1 MKLKELRKLAADL
14 PGNLYGS
21 PISNQT
27 NPTVPKNSVTQK
39 SAIDDESVAALAAQQ
54 GPARSMDEFEA
65 DYAELSGRQD
75 FDLQRLYS
83 KYIAARKP
91 IAKSTA
97 KPAATKGTA
106 VIDQNLWGEELSDQP
121 GSTTGYTYK
130 IGNDGKSLT
139 YKETGSTG
147 QMKPLNQSYSQW
159 DKVVIAINA
168 LGAKQSIGTPQ
179 ADNAKTDPT
188 ATPQNATTKPAEA
201 TAPVITSLV
210 TNIAQILSN
219 VRAGSTYA
227 GKTVFRNEKGMVKAM
242 LTALDASFANA
253 TRNPAIKAI
262 GSAPNALALII
273 AKKNAPLENGALA
286 SAVPGDLAKMNDK
299 QISKAFQRD
308 LDIIMATVREL
319 HAGKFVDNVDKYVQ
333 YVVGTVNA
341 TTPQQPTV
349 QQTSQT
355 PTTATSRPVK
365 LPEKASSQYP
375 AKIIRLASIRKLRV
389 RSEMEAAITGSAMPG
404 RDRVI

>member
-1 MKLKELRKLAADL
+1 MFALKTA
-14 PGNLYGS
+14 
-21 PISNQT
+21 
-27 NPTVPKNSVTQK
+27 PTVLKYFTLQQYGVTK
-39 SAIDDESVAALAAQQ
+39 WN
-54 GPARSMDEFEA
+54 
-65 DYAELSGRQD
+65 
-75 FDLQRLYS
+75 
-83 KYIAARKP
+83 
-91 IAKSTA
+91 
-97 KPAATKGTA
+97 TA
-106 VIDQNLWGEELSDQP
+106 VANLNNVQKPKLNSSRQ
-121 GSTTGYTYK
+121 SATQATT
-130 IGNDGKSLT
+130 S
-139 YKETGSTG
+139 
-147 QMKPLNQSYSQW
+147 
-159 DKVVIAINA
+159 
-168 LGAKQSIGTPQ
+168 
-179 ADNAKTDPT
+179 PT

-201 TAPVITSLV
+201 AATPVITSLV

-253 TRNPAIKAI
+253 TGNPAIKAI

-308 LDIIMATVREL
+308 LDTVMATVREL
-319 HAGKFVDNVDKYVQ
+319 DAGKFVDNVDKYVQ

-341 TTPQQPTV
+341 ATPQQPTA

-365 LPEKASSQYP
+365 LPDKASSRYP
-375 AKIIRLASIRKLRV
+375 AKIIRLASLRRLRV